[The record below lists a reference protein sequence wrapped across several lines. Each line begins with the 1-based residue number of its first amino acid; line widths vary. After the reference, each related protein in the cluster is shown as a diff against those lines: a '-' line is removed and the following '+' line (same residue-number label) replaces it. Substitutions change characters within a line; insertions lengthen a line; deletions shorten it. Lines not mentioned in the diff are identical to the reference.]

1 MPVYLI
7 SRSAFVCGICG
18 VIAPRP
24 MAVEQAIRSMMRSM
38 SHRGPDDAGYAQLL
52 GSADSSEPTVGFGFR
67 RLSILD
73 LTSSGHQPMVHP
85 NTGDCLVFNGEIYNY
100 RQLRSRLMV
109 EGARPRSS
117 GDTEILLHALTL
129 WGERALEEI
138 EGMYALAF
146 YHAASQRVLLARD
159 PVGIKPLYVSKTDD
173 RLVFASEIGSLL
185 ASGLVDPAL
194 DPAGVAGFLT
204 YGAPQ
209 DPLTVHREI
218 RSFPSGSGQWFGFDQ
233 TARRITGAAPH
244 RFWRFPEVEK
254 FPDEA
259 TAARELRQ
267 TLEYAVTSHLAS
279 DVHSGFF
286 LSGGVDSTAI
296 AALAAQSAGRIST
309 YSVGFD
315 SPSMPSELGP
325 AKQTATQLG
334 SDHTEI
340 LLQTSSIR
348 DWWDSWLAAADRPSI
363 DGLNTFIISG
373 AVKRAGAT
381 VAFSGLGADELFGGY
396 ANFRRVRYLAP
407 FLQAASAFPV
417 PVRRALGNVLSAA
430 LPPRYRARVKSLA
443 ESGGRTGDI
452 SIELK
457 RFLSTATVA
466 ELGLHPATLGLGPNF
481 LPAEALAD
489 LDLGS
494 HDPFVIVSRIETYL
508 YMGNTLL
515 RDTDV
520 NSMAHSLE
528 VRVPF
533 LAKPVLEIAGRI
545 PGSMH
550 MRKHAPGKHLVRLA
564 LADLLPNHV
573 LNRAKTGFT
582 LPINDWLF
590 SELRDSSEAAV
601 AALDAVPFLDPHAVR
616 RLWKTFQ
623 ADRQHTYWM
632 KPMLLI
638 ALGNYVARL
647 NSAARVTA

>member
-1 MPVYLI
+1 
-7 SRSAFVCGICG
+7 
-18 VIAPRP
+18 
-24 MAVEQAIRSMMRSM
+24 MMRSM
-38 SHRGPDDAGYAQLL
+38 SHRGPDDAGYAQFL
-52 GSADSSEPTVGFGFR
+52 GSGNSSEPTVGFGFC

-85 NTGDCLVFNGEIYNY
+85 NTGDCLVFNGEIYNF

-109 EGARPRSS
+109 EGARPKSS
-117 GDTEILLHALTL
+117 GDTEILLHALAL
-129 WGERALEEI
+129 WGERTLEEI

-159 PVGIKPLYVSKTDD
+159 PVGIKPLYVAKTDD
-173 RLVFASEIGSLL
+173 RLVFASEIRSLL
-185 ASGLVDPAL
+185 ASGLVDSAL

-209 DPLTVHREI
+209 DPLTVHRDI
-218 RSFPSGSGQWFGFDQ
+218 RSFSSGSRQWFGFDQ
-233 TARRITGAAPH
+233 TTRRLTSTAPQ
-244 RFWRFPEVEK
+244 RFWRFPEAET

-259 TAARELRQ
+259 TAAREVRK
-267 TLEYAVTSHLAS
+267 TLEYAVTSHLVS
-279 DVHSGFF
+279 DVHTGFF

-296 AALAAQSAGRIST
+296 AALAAQSTGRIST
-309 YSVGFD
+309 YSVGFE
-315 SPSMPSELGP
+315 SPFMPSELGP
-325 AKQTATQLG
+325 AKETAARLG

-340 LLQTSSIR
+340 LIRASSIR

-407 FLQAASAFPV
+407 LLQAACAFP
-417 PVRRALGNVLSAA
+417 PQVRQALGNVLSAA
-430 LPPRYRARVKSLA
+430 FPRRYRARVKSLA
-443 ESGGRTGDI
+443 ETGGGAADI
-452 SIELK
+452 GVELK

-466 ELGLHPATLGLGPNF
+466 GLGLDPATLGMKPNF
-481 LPAEALAD
+481 LPEAALAD
-489 LDLGS
+489 LEIGS
-494 HDPFVIVSRIETYL
+494 RDPFVIVSRIETYL

-515 RDTDV
+515 RDTDI

-528 VRVPF
+528 IRVPF

-550 MRKHAPGKHLVRLA
+550 MRKHTPGKHLVRLA

-573 LNRAKTGFT
+573 LTRAKTGFT

-601 AALDAVPFLDPHAVR
+601 AALDAVPLLDPRAVR
-616 RLWKTFQ
+616 QLWNTFQ
-623 ADRQHTYWM
+623 KDRQHTYWM

-647 NSAARVTA
+647 NTPPRVTA